1 LYELSC
7 LYSKNPGA
15 AAAET
20 HDRLPRSMRKAAD
33 WRGSSSFCAVSGR
46 SLFLRLIL
54 WRLILASQRQAFGR
68 TVFGRADLH
77 VAAVMT
83 DSEDRP
89 LADALVR
96 QRGRHDDAGMPIGND
111 LMDLEAALD
120 EPAAEP
126 HLLDTGT
133 GAERHMQACDLARF
147 LSFESHDGAVGI
159 FGRCQLAHRDER
171 GDVLGRRRPCP
182 RARIRR
188 ERPDE
193 AFDRADRVGDVGSV
207 LAVAVAAARAIEQR
221 IGVADHAVDDRDR
234 IAGIDARRGV
244 RITRLAG
251 RARVVGALRSRT
263 DRDRTRV
270 GGSQRRVADA
280 ERAASG

>member
-1 LYELSC
+1 MWRTLRSRRERPAPGTATRRGSAWCQKFSSTLPVETAPQASGSPVFRLIFLRARTEGPPRRSAFSAIKNCAPRRLRFLYELSC

-68 TVFGRADLH
+68 SVFGRADLH

-96 QRGRHDDAGMPIGND
+96 QPGRHDDAGMPIGND

-126 HLLDTGT
+126 HLL
-133 GAERHMQACDLARF
+133 
-147 LSFESHDGAVGI
+147 
-159 FGRCQLAHRDER
+159 
-171 GDVLGRRRPCP
+171 
-182 RARIRR
+182 
-188 ERPDE
+188 
-193 AFDRADRVGDVGSV
+193 
-207 LAVAVAAARAIEQR
+207 
-221 IGVADHAVDDRDR
+221 
-234 IAGIDARRGV
+234 
-244 RITRLAG
+244 
-251 RARVVGALRSRT
+251 
-263 DRDRTRV
+263 
-270 GGSQRRVADA
+270 
-280 ERAASG
+280 